1 MATVS
6 GQLKDASIQGKPR
19 DLSDIIFDISP
30 TDTPFLTMCGRTKAI
45 QTLHEWQTDQLGT
58 PAANA
63 QLEGADVS
71 TFAESTTTELT
82 NKTQILSKAINVSGT
97 AQAVKQNGVSKQYAY
112 QMAQRTKE
120 LKKDLEFA
128 LLSNQLDSADNGT
141 YGRKMRGLP
150 TWLPSG
156 NCDFGSGGAAAVPV
170 TPAACTAG
178 TDRAIEESILK
189 GVLTAIYNAGGQPD
203 RIMMAPAV
211 RVKMSEVLNGGAT
224 KMENAEKKKATAVI
238 DVYVSDFGALKLIP
252 NRVQAYETYSAKAAY
267 VLDPDY
273 WKVAYLRGF
282 QEQKLAHTGDSLKGH
297 VLVECTL
304 EARNPSSSGMIAD
317 LDPTLDAAP
326 AASADSGA
334 DSGSGSGG
342 GGESGSG
349 GTTG

>member
-6 GQLKDASIQGKPR
+6 GQLKDASINGKPR

-45 QTLHEWQTDQLGT
+45 QTLHEWQTDKLGS
-58 PAANA
+58 PAANV
-63 QLEGADVS
+63 QVEGADVS
-71 TFAESTTTELT
+71 VFAESTTTELT

-120 LKKDLEFA
+120 LKKDVEYA
-128 LLSNQLDSADNGT
+128 LLSNTLEASEATAGGT
-141 YGRKMRGLP
+141 TTGRKMRGLP
-150 TWLPSG
+150 TWMETA
-156 NCDFGSGGAAAVPV
+156 NCDFGTGGAAAVPA

-178 TDRAIEESILK
+178 TARAVTEGALK
-189 GVLTAIYNAGGQPD
+189 AVLTAIYNAGGQPD

-317 LDPTLDAAP
+317 LDPTLDAS
-326 AASADSGA
+326 ASEDS
-334 DSGSGSGG
+334 SSSSSS
-342 GGESGSG
+342 GGESGG
-349 GTTG
+349 GTTGG